1 MQLALTIAQMLI
13 RICGVLL
20 LILGLLIWAEGM
32 SGLIGIHMLLGLV
45 LVMSLVVLGILAWQ
59 QKAPVGLA
67 AGLIVVAA
75 VVLWVGLSQDTTL
88 NAGPNQW
95 LVKIVHLLLGL
106 GAVAMAE
113 IVGGR
118 LRRAHAAGV
127 A

>member
-1 MQLALTIAQMLI
+1 MQLAFTIVQMLI

-32 SGLIGIHMLLGLV
+32 SGLIGIHMLLGVV
-45 LVMSLVVLGILAWQ
+45 LVISLVVLGILAWQ

-75 VVLWVGLSQDTTL
+75 VVLWVGLTQNTTL
-88 NAGPNQW
+88 NAGANQW
-95 LVKIVHLLLGL
+95 LVKIVHLLLGM

-113 IVGGR
+113 
-118 LRRAHAAGV
+118 
-127 A
+127 

>member
-1 MQLALTIAQMLI
+1 MQLAITIAQMLI
-13 RICGVLL
+13 RICGILL

-32 SGLIGIHMLLGLV
+32 SGLIDIHMLLGLI
-45 LVMSLVVLGILAWQ
+45 LVISLVVLGILAWRRQ
-59 QKAPVGLA
+59 APVGLA
-67 AGLIVVAA
+67 AGLIVIA
-75 VVLWVGLSQDTTL
+75 VLVLWVGVAQDTTL

-95 LVKIVHLLLGL
+95 IVKIVHLLLGM

-118 LRRAHAAGV
+118 LRRARLAAE